1 MTEEVKKAHEIL
13 EESGVEPIMVDPVES
28 TEVDIDPLITT
39 KLAYVENLQNEIQGL
54 QEQMTSLQYQ
64 LDIRV
69 TALAMYQS
77 TLEVKEDE
85 EQKANGEDLT
95 K

>member
-13 EESGVEPIMVDPVES
+13 EESGVEPVMMDPVES

-54 QEQMTSLQYQ
+54 QEQRASLQYQ
-64 LDIRV
+64 MDIRV
-69 TALAMYQS
+69 TALTMYQS
-77 TLEVKEDE
+77 ALEVKEE
-85 EQKANGEDLT
+85 EPKENGKDLT